1 MNNSETYL
9 YSPKVSKDADYK
21 VWMAY
26 PGCEAF
32 AMSSLGYLWLF
43 KQLDEQEDIIAERVY
58 SDSNK
63 SDFDAR
69 NVDLIGFSFSFDT
82 DFLEILKILE
92 KFNIP
97 FKSADRDSS
106 YPLLYAGGP
115 VVTANPEPYAEIID
129 FFILGDGEDVNLQ
142 AVRICKDNRDLTK
155 AEILAKLAKIDGIYV
170 PSVNQ
175 GIVKKATKRL
185 QEVIYTPILSEKA
198 FFPNTFIIEVAR
210 GCANRCGFCIASYLN
225 LPFRF
230 LPYEKI
236 IEAIDSGLEHTNKI
250 ALLGAQLSAHPR
262 FKEICNYVYQKIQ
275 AGQEIE
281 MSVSSLRVDTITP
294 EILETLKAAGQ
305 KNCTLAIEAGSERL
319 RKVIN
324 KNLTEEQIFKAI
336 DVAQNAGLKGF
347 KFYGMLGLP
356 TETQEDLEEMISLA
370 KRIKQKYKGF
380 DISFGFSTFVPK
392 PHSPFQWFGR
402 EDNKTL
408 EKKENFIKKEMHKI
422 GVTATVSSAKWD
434 YWQAVLSRGDRNL
447 TDFLIKVYENG
458 GKLGAFKSAAK
469 ELKIDTDYYALQ
481 NYQLEKDL
489 PWNFIEISPKSEF
502 LKQECQKLTGYSGV

>member
-1 MNNSETYL
+1 
-9 YSPKVSKDADYK
+9 
-21 VWMAY
+21 
-26 PGCEAF
+26 
-32 AMSSLGYLWLF
+32 
-43 KQLDEQEDIIAERVY
+43 
-58 SDSNK
+58 
-63 SDFDAR
+63 
-69 NVDLIGFSFSFDT
+69 
-82 DFLEILKILE
+82 
-92 KFNIP
+92 
-97 FKSADRDSS
+97 
-106 YPLLYAGGP
+106 
-115 VVTANPEPYAEIID
+115 
-129 FFILGDGEDVNLQ
+129 
-142 AVRICKDNRDLTK
+142 
-155 AEILAKLAKIDGIYV
+155 
-170 PSVNQ
+170 
-175 GIVKKATKRL
+175 
-185 QEVIYTPILSEKA
+185 
-198 FFPNTFIIEVAR
+198 
-210 GCANRCGFCIASYLN
+210 
-225 LPFRF
+225 
-230 LPYEKI
+230 
-236 IEAIDSGLEHTNKI
+236 
-250 ALLGAQLSAHPR
+250 
-262 FKEICNYVYQKIQ
+262 
-275 AGQEIE
+275 

-447 TDFLIKVYENG
+447 TDFLIKVYKNG

-489 PWNFIEISPKSEF
+489 PWNFIEIPPKSEF
-502 LKQECQKLTGYSGV
+502 LKQECRKLTGYSGV